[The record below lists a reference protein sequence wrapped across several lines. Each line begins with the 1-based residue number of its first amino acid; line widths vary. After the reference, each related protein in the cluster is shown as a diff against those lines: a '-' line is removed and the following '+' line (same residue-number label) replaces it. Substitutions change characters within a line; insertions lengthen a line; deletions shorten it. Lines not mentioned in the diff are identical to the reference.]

1 MAQAALDHADFGAR
15 DQAQHFGRL
24 LPHGLGARVAGEM
37 EGDRTVERTE
47 AGRQPLL
54 LGDVDDVFSNV
65 EGGIG
70 HFLDCWIVG
79 TIRGHLNLS
88 ISAPDGMGAH
98 HRCIDLSQC
107 RNEEG

>member
-70 HFLDCWIVG
+70 HFLDCWIVWDDQRPFEFEHQRAG
-79 TIRGHLNLS
+79 
-88 ISAPDGMGAH
+88 
-98 HRCIDLSQC
+98 
-107 RNEEG
+107 RNGRASSLH